1 MHLKLRDRGDS
12 SSRELQFGAAGFYA
26 ALIIAALLFSVC
38 EPRWADAGECR
49 TLRYSF
55 QTASRPPEAL
65 PPGAL
70 ELPPQIAVWI
80 ETADGAFIDTLM
92 VTTGVALRGIGNR
105 PGQVELP
112 SGPKFPYGRRPMA
125 LPVWAHARGHLYPSV
140 VMVDGDETD
149 LGGHEESSSPE
160 PYFCRPMLPSEVVDA
175 ITCPSGSFRSV
186 KGIFAGDG
194 SMTYYPPRGDNKEG
208 WDNIDIFGWLGYP
221 MQIKVDF
228 LCRDSI
234 LAAPLVLD
242 LVLFLDLA
250 QRSSELRGLGIQEWL
265 SFYFKS
271 PMTAPGLYP
280 EHDLFIQLMK
290 LKNTLRHLKGE
301 DLITHLGLEYYD

>member
-80 ETADGAFIDTLM
+80 ETADGAFIDTPL

-194 SMTYYPPRGDNKEG
+194 SMTYYPPRGDLV
-208 WDNIDIFGWLGYP
+208 DILGQPCPPRVNVFGGSC
-221 MQIKVDF
+221 DF
-228 LCRDSI
+228 GDS
-234 LAAPLVLD
+234 PLFGVLD
-242 LVLFLDLA
+242 DVDAVATATPEPDTLYSGVWA
-250 QRSSELRGLGIQEWL
+250 VPAELPSADHAI
-265 SFYFKS
+265 
-271 PMTAPGLYP
+271 MV
-280 EHDLFIQLMK
+280 
-290 LKNTLRHLKGE
+290 
-301 DLITHLGLEYYD
+301 